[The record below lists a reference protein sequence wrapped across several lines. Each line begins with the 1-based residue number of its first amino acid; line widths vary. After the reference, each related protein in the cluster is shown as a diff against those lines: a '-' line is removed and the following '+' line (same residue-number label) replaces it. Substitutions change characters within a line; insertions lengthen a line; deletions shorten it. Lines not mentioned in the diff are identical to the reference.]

1 MIFFLQLQEQ
11 VINRGRIVNNT
22 MNLFKV
28 HTFEIIL
35 TIDLVADVIPLFLGT
50 MPDAALFQGIMLG
63 TIF

>member
-1 MIFFLQLQEQ
+1 M
-11 VINRGRIVNNT
+11 INRGRIVNNT

-50 MPDAALFQGIMLG
+50 MPDAALF
-63 TIF
+63 